1 MAVYWVDP
9 YIEADIGSVHGTTD
23 TASRSGTYSAP
34 WAFSDMF
41 STSAT
46 GNTKLSGLSDGDE
59 IRFKGLALNSFL
71 VDIGSDWYASGS
83 NLIKASALTA
93 ADSTARSATVTITSQ
108 SSVVRFLM
116 VDKTFSDNWTC
127 ANSDGNKTP
136 VFFTAY
142 HSNTSTTGLTSNSYG
157 GLSTLAVSVLRY
169 KGTSAATAALQLY
182 SIDPQYMIIE
192 NTLTG
197 TRYFGSYSGKSLKIT
212 DGWTSETVRD
222 GYTLL
227 PLITN
232 VTTTRTWYLNHTNSN
247 TTNVADT
254 HYDLKNTYFMLQH
267 YNGSSST
274 NLNFYVNSGKRGSS
288 GLYGG
293 KNIVQRVG
301 GVISNHSSNG
311 IYDGTSYYYD
321 SFYSATSADAVNSF
335 ECDLAVA
342 YYGGYA
348 NSRYGDT
355 NNRGTSRFNNCI
367 GYYYIPGAI
376 SNNRTDHYFG
386 TMLFYSNPGFIITD
400 NSSNINTNEITILD
414 NAHIFVYTGA
424 GGLTQYG
431 NATITFAGDVY
442 TYPNGYLSAAT
453 TTTTYG
459 PRFAYL
465 INSQAMYSNNATFNP
480 TDFKT
485 GQGIFY
491 QAWTS
496 TPHAS
501 MEQNVPLRTLV
512 INGGAGYD
520 SDDCGL
526 LIKSNMSIFTG
537 TNTSHPGNYN
547 IHFSSNSQD
556 GRPVG
561 LMASYSQNNNYHY
574 PMVYYNDAN
583 KSDALCF
590 KNNTKGENNNGYKKN
605 IEVPLAAYT
614 SGSTITLKA
623 TLETSTNWAST
634 GYKIYCYYIN
644 SSGALAYA
652 TVVNSSTAITT
663 PTDYTTTLSGANMVS
678 PALRHLTFVVDVN
691 NSTSGNKKFWVHELS
706 ATVT

>member
-9 YIEADIGSVHGTTD
+9 YIEAGIGGIHGTTD
-23 TASRSGTYSAP
+23 TVSRTGTYSAP

-59 IRFKGLALNSFL
+59 IRFKGLALNDFL
-71 VDIGSDWYASGS
+71 VDMGSDWYASGS
-83 NLIKASALTA
+83 SLVKASALTA
-93 ADSTARSATVTITSQ
+93 ADSTARSATTTITSQ
-108 SSVVRFLM
+108 SAVTKFLM

-136 VFFTAY
+136 VFFTAF
-142 HSNTSTTGLTSNSYG
+142 HSNTTTTTLTSNSFG
-157 GLSTLAVSVLRY
+157 GLTTLAFSVLRY
-169 KGTSAATAALQLY
+169 KGTSSSTAALQLY
-182 SIDPQYMIIE
+182 SIHPQYMIIE

-197 TRYFGSYSGKSLKIT
+197 TQYFASYSGKSLKIT

-227 PLITN
+227 PLITS
-232 VTTTRTWYLNHTNSN
+232 VTSSRNWYLNHTNTN

-267 YNGSSST
+267 YNGSSTT
-274 NLNFYVNSGKRGSS
+274 NIAVFVNCGKRGAS

-301 GVISNHSSNG
+301 GVISNHSSSN
-311 IYDGTSYYYD
+311 IVDYTSYYYD
-321 SFYSATSADAVNSF
+321 TAYSSSSADSVNSF
-335 ECDLAVA
+335 ECDLAVS
-342 YYGGYA
+342 YYGGWAY
-348 NSRYGDT
+348 SRYGDT
-355 NNRGTSRFNNCI
+355 NNRSTSRHNNSI
-367 GYYYIPGAI
+367 GYYVI
-376 SNNRTDHYFG
+376 SGSMNNRRTDHYFG
-386 TMLFYSNPGFIITD
+386 TMLFYSNPGYIISD
-400 NSSNINTNEITILD
+400 SSSSSNANDIIILD

-424 GGLTQYG
+424 GSITRYG
-431 NATITFAGDVY
+431 NSPLTFDGNVY
-442 TYPNGYLSAAT
+442 AYPNGYLSAAT
-453 TTTTYG
+453 TTTTTG
-459 PRFAYL
+459 PRFANL
-465 INSQAMYSNNATFNP
+465 INSREMYSHNATFNP

-485 GQGIFY
+485 SQGIFY

-501 MEQNVPLRTLV
+501 MQQNVPLRTLV
-512 INGGAGYD
+512 INGAADYET
-520 SDDCGL
+520 DDCEVL
-526 LIKSNMSIFTG
+526 LRSTMYLYTG
-537 TNTSHPGNYN
+537 TNTINPGDYN

-556 GRPVG
+556 GRPIG

-574 PMVYYNDAN
+574 PMIYYNDAN

-590 KNNTKGENNNGYKKN
+590 KNNTKGVNNNGYKKN
-605 IEVPLAAYT
+605 IEVPLSAYT

-623 TLETSTNWAST
+623 TLETSTDWSGTA
-634 GYKIYCYYIN
+634 YRIYCYYID
-644 SSGALAYA
+644 STGALAY
-652 TVVNSSTAITT
+652 TTIMTGSSAITT
-663 PTDYTTTLSGANMVS
+663 PTNYTTTLSGANMVS
-678 PALRHLTFVVDVN
+678 PTLRHLTFVVDVN